1 MAKHQSL
8 AARKISDIRGLC
20 AGTRT
25 LQGRFGE
32 EQSRMNWVKIGGG
45 TSGERVPD
53 MGCTCDTVF
62 IRSGNSRFLTS
73 ESARHNTNACSVGSV
88 MEAVQ
93 RLHAKLDVE
102 LLAELSVSLIWIRS
116 QVRCKR
122 SFLQSCVVSM
132 FCNAGCGRPDKPL
145 RLTFRNLIFE
155 LFCDRHLRFFS
166 CQVVILVFTNVS
178 HCDLVHAGVCRRAR
192 GGGSPYF

>member
-1 MAKHQSL
+1 
-8 AARKISDIRGLC
+8 
-20 AGTRT
+20 
-25 LQGRFGE
+25 
-32 EQSRMNWVKIGGG
+32 MNWVKIGRGI
-45 TSGERVPD
+45 SGERIPD

-73 ESARHNTNACSVGSV
+73 ESARHDTNACSVGSV

-102 LLAELSVSLIWIRS
+102 LLAELSVSVIRS
-116 QVRCKR
+116 QVRNLRCKR

-155 LFCDRHLRFFS
+155 LF
-166 CQVVILVFTNVS
+166 
-178 HCDLVHAGVCRRAR
+178 
-192 GGGSPYF
+192 